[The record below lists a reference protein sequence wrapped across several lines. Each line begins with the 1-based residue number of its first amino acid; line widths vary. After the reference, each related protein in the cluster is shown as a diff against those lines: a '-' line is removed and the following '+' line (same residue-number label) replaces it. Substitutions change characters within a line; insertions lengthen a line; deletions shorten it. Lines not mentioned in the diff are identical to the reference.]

1 MPLGMV
7 RVGESGMIQKIT
19 GRDEV
24 RQHLADMGFVVGAA
38 VRVVSQIGGNIILSV
53 QESRVALDKTMAM
66 RIIVNQNV

>member
-38 VRVVSQIGGNIILSV
+38 VRVVSQIGGNMILSV

>member
-19 GRDEV
+19 GCDEV

-38 VRVVSQIGGNIILSV
+38 VRVVSQIGGNMILSV

>member
-38 VRVVSQIGGNIILSV
+38 VRVVSQIGGNMILSV

-66 RIIVNQNV
+66 RIIVNQNA